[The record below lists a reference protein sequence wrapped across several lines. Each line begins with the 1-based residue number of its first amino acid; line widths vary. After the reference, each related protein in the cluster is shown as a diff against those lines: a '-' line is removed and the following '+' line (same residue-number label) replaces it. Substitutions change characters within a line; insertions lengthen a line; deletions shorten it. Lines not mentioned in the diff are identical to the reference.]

1 MDDSSACE
9 WSRGTRTASASMSSS
24 GEMPTFLPSP
34 SSPCEKNAG
43 KASLYSDSADM
54 ARITPSRSWPGAT
67 GATEAGT

>member
-1 MDDSSACE
+1 
-9 WSRGTRTASASMSSS
+9 
-24 GEMPTFLPSP
+24 MPTFLPSP